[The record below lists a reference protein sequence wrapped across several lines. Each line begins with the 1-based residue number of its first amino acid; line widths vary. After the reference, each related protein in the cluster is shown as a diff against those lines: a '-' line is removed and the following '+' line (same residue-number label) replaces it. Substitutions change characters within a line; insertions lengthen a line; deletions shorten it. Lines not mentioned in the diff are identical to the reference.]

1 MLPRM
6 IQLRMGKVLK
16 MINRIARGARTWAKL
31 SHILVLQNIVVI
43 KIKLPP
49 QQVPSALGS
58 LHQASLFTVCK
69 LCIQRNSVYLM
80 DFFLT

>member
-6 IQLRMGKVLK
+6 IQLRMGKILK

-43 KIKLPP
+43 KIKLPS

-58 LHQASLFTVCK
+58 LHQASLFTVC
-69 LCIQRNSVYLM
+69 IQRNSVYLM